1 MVYDTLFGLGR
12 SMSSV
17 TEGAMDPEIAGITL
31 DSVEECA
38 GDPFEFATAIMYEN
52 EMAMNQLD
60 MAVMC
65 CEYAY
70 LRENGTEMV
79 YEAGVLKNFFDSAKK
94 KVKEWWEK
102 IVKFFKKVFNYVAN
116 FVRTD
121 AQFVSKYE
129 AAAKKAGKVNGLKLK
144 GYDYDVTVPGAMMT
158 AINDDYLAKMNK
170 VLVQSDP
177 NNKYSDDNAVD
188 DYMDAVRSAICRKG
202 NSSADSSITASDF
215 SKELN
220 KALKGGKDEKEDIT
234 VWDCAAAIGEIKNA
248 KKTKESLQK
257 LFDKAKALANNAT
270 GELSELENECRKAE
284 KADPESTQKQTA
296 SKAAHNG
303 VKIVSSLLSI
313 ATMVNNQGAK
323 MITAANRQNR
333 AFTAK
338 ALSKADKDKDLNTA
352 LKEGAYDDVFSAFGI

>member
-52 EMAMNQLD
+52 EMAMNNLD

-70 LRENGTEMV
+70 LKENGTEMV

-121 AQFVSKYE
+121 EQFVSKYS
-129 AAAKKAGKVNGLKLK
+129 ALAKKAGTVKGLKLK
-144 GYDYDVTVPGAMMT
+144 GYVYDTGLPKKMLDKVKSSISGVKDMSALSSDWNT
-158 AINDDYLAKMNK
+158 DDSVDNKM
-170 VLVQSDP
+170 DGI
-177 NNKYSDDNAVD
+177 
-188 DYMDAVRSAICRKG
+188 RGEICREG
-202 NSSADSSITASDF
+202 NKSASATITASEF

-220 KALKGGKDEKEDIT
+220 KALKGGTDEKEDIS
-234 VWDCAAAIGEIKNA
+234 VFDCSKAIDEIKAA
-248 KKTKESLQK
+248 KQTKKDLQE
-257 LFDKAKALANNAT
+257 LFDACKALANQATNNLSVVESNAK
-270 GELSELENECRKAE
+270 KAE
-284 KADPESTQKQTA
+284 KEDPNSDDKKNA
-296 SKAAHNG
+296 SKAAHNA
-303 VKIVSSLLSI
+303 VQYVSALLSV

-333 AFTAK
+333 AFTVK
-338 ALSKADKDKDLNTA
+338 ALSKYSKDQGIQKAGKLN
-352 LKEGAYDDVFSAFGI
+352 ESAYEDVFSAFGM